1 MAAGLID
8 VVPKTASHCIVSEHI
23 RLSVHYNTWIIK
35 YLFTGMFL
43 MYKPV

>member
-23 RLSVHYNTWIIK
+23 RLSFHHNNNDNQ
-35 YLFTGMFL
+35 LFTFWF
-43 MYKPV
+43 VFDA